1 MLFNSLTFWLY
12 LPVVLGLY
20 WTIPQQRIN
29 LQNAFLLAASYFFY
43 GFWDMRFLGLILLST
58 AVDYCTARS
67 MEKASNRQRKFAL
80 YISILVNLSILGYF
94 KYANFFLQSMHEFLA
109 IFGMSSSFRSL
120 DLILPIGISFYTFQ
134 SMSYTIDVYRN
145 RIQVERNPLSF
156 ALFVAFFAQLMAGP
170 IERAQTL
177 LPQLKK
183 ARNWDSEEVF
193 SGFSRFILG
202 MVKKIVVSGPLYAWT
217 LPLFLN
223 PHLRSTEETWLIGIF
238 FVLYVLMDFS
248 GYSDMAI
255 GIGRM
260 MGIQLSEN
268 FRSVFRAQN
277 FLEFWQRWHITLGRW
292 FRDYVFIA
300 LKKRHVPKSVAVLFS
315 FALIGFWHGA
325 TWNFILWGFAMG
337 VLWLLDIRLDWIR
350 RVTCWLPSGGLV
362 RFVRSAMVM
371 VCFIWIGWLY
381 ALEDLSQSWVFMK
394 SMMGVESSTSGIE
407 LGFKP
412 LGISTWLALTLA
424 VVFEW
429 GEPRWNQWRSHP
441 QYERIISF
449 IQYTVLLP
457 IGILLCI
464 EGLWTSREF
473 EYFLF

>member
-1 MLFNSLTFWLY
+1 M
-12 LPVVLGLY
+12 
-20 WTIPQQRIN
+20 
-29 LQNAFLLAASYFFY
+29 
-43 GFWDMRFLGLILLST
+43 
-58 AVDYCTARS
+58 
-67 MEKASNRQRKFAL
+67 
-80 YISILVNLSILGYF
+80 
-94 KYANFFLQSMHEFLA
+94 
-109 IFGMSSSFRSL
+109 
-120 DLILPIGISFYTFQ
+120 
-134 SMSYTIDVYRN
+134 
-145 RIQVERNPLSF
+145 
-156 ALFVAFFAQLMAGP
+156 
-170 IERAQTL
+170 
-177 LPQLKK
+177 
-183 ARNWDSEEVF
+183 
-193 SGFSRFILG
+193 
-202 MVKKIVVSGPLYAWT
+202 
-217 LPLFLN
+217 
-223 PHLRSTEETWLIGIF
+223 
-238 FVLYVLMDFS
+238 
-248 GYSDMAI
+248 
-255 GIGRM
+255 
-260 MGIQLSEN
+260 
-268 FRSVFRAQN
+268 
-277 FLEFWQRWHITLGRW
+277 
-292 FRDYVFIA
+292 FIA

>member
-29 LQNAFLLAASYFFY
+29 LRNAFLLAASYFFY

-67 MEKASNRQRKFAL
+67 MENASNRQRKFAL
-80 YISILVNLSILGYF
+80 FISVLVNLGILGYF
-94 KYANFFLQSMHEFLA
+94 KYANFFLQSMYDLLA

-177 LPQLKK
+177 LPQLNKV
-183 ARNWDSEEVF
+183 RNWDSEEVF

-255 GIGRM
+255 G
-260 MGIQLSEN
+260 LS
-268 FRSVFRAQN
+268 
-277 FLEFWQRWHITLGRW
+277 LIHI
-292 FRDYVFIA
+292 
-300 LKKRHVPKSVAVLFS
+300 
-315 FALIGFWHGA
+315 
-325 TWNFILWGFAMG
+325 
-337 VLWLLDIRLDWIR
+337 
-350 RVTCWLPSGGLV
+350 
-362 RFVRSAMVM
+362 
-371 VCFIWIGWLY
+371 
-381 ALEDLSQSWVFMK
+381 
-394 SMMGVESSTSGIE
+394 
-407 LGFKP
+407 
-412 LGISTWLALTLA
+412 
-424 VVFEW
+424 
-429 GEPRWNQWRSHP
+429 
-441 QYERIISF
+441 
-449 IQYTVLLP
+449 
-457 IGILLCI
+457 
-464 EGLWTSREF
+464 
-473 EYFLF
+473 